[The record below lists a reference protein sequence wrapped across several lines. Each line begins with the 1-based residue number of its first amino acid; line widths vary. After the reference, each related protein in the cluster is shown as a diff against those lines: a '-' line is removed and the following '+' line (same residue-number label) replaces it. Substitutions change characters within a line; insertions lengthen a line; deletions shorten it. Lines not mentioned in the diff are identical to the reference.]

1 MSDQTVI
8 SDQFHHLKL
17 YVRMPASVE
26 HLSIIMNGADV
37 PGGGPMEKSLKWK
50 SGQQDPTE

>member
-37 PGGGPMEKSLKWK
+37 PGGGLMEKTLKWK